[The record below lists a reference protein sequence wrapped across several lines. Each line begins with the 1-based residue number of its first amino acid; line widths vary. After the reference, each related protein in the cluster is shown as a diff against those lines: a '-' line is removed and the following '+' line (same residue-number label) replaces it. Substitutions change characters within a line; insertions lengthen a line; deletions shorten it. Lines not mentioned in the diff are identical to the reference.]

1 MGVNDGRRN
10 FLDWTIRGGLV
21 AFLGS
26 VLYPV
31 VKFIMPPRIAEAV
44 VSQVKLEFTFD
55 ELVADEKQ
63 FRLFKFGRDLGIVV
77 HTPESEVKAFSAMC
91 THLSCTVQ
99 YRRDQAV
106 VWCACHNGKFDL
118 EGRNISGPPPRPLE
132 QYDVHIENSG
142 DIFISRRQA

>member
-1 MGVNDGRRN
+1 MGVNNGRRN

-26 VLYPV
+26 VLFPV
-31 VKFIMPPRIAEAV
+31 IKFIMPPKISEAV
-44 VSQVKLEFTFD
+44 VSQVKLEFTLD

-77 HTPESEVKAFSAMC
+77 HTPEAEVKAFSAMC

-99 YRRDQAV
+99 YRTDQAV

-132 QYDVHIENSG
+132 QYDVHIEDTG
-142 DIFISRRQA
+142 DIFVSRRQA